1 LPSEATTVREPRAF
15 SLGRKRLT
23 GSGPLLFTAGSSFH
37 DCSENVELYEINLV
51 LTTALLNSH
60 GHLAVRFSLH
70 TALRQLI
77 RAGSGAYAARIAGQS
92 VTYTDKEY
100 RSNASWKSQAAGL
113 DKTRPRPSNAEQ
125 QKELNQ

>member
-1 LPSEATTVREPRAF
+1 MTVREPRAF
-15 SLGRKRLT
+15 SLGQIHVTDSR
-23 GSGPLLFTAGSSFH
+23 PLLFTAGGSFH
-37 DCSENVELYEINLV
+37 DCTENVELYEINLV

-77 RAGSGAYAARIAGQS
+77 RAGSRAYAARVAGHS

-100 RSNASWKSQAAGL
+100 RSNASWKSQAARL
-113 DKTRPRPSNAEQ
+113 DKIRPRPSNAEQ